1 MLGWPPYIVQD
12 LWASMLENAE
22 YTKNFM
28 ATNQRR
34 LAAQHALATQFLDRH
49 GIPYFRNS

>member
-1 MLGWPPYIVQD
+1 
-12 LWASMLENAE
+12 MLEDAE